1 MRKIFFLFISLLL
14 FLNKN
19 YAQQYSGTGLSPKDS
34 LEMLQELMNLLD
46 SADRPTSYAFVNF
59 GIGNRLFSIRNN
71 ALNAKQ
77 NTTNTVIYSPS
88 VGYFHKSGFSIS
100 AATNLLNDGV
110 GFGANQFSV
119 TPAFDL
125 SGNKNIDIGLSYS
138 HYFVKDNTILFLH
151 LFRMIFLPISSI
163 KIPGCSRV
171 FLLVIQRVNIKRP
184 SIGIL

>member
-19 YAQQYSGTGLSPKDS
+19 YAQQYPGTGLSPKDS

-46 SADRPTSYAFVNF
+46 SADRPTSYAFVNI

-110 GFGANQFSV
+110 GFGANQFSL

-125 SGNKNIDIGLSYS
+125 AGNKNIDIGLSYT
-138 HYFVKDNTILFLH
+138 HYFVKD
-151 LFRMIFLPISSI
+151 
-163 KIPGCSRV
+163 KY
-171 FLLVIQRVNIKRP
+171 
-184 SIGIL
+184 